1 MVIRYWSDTRS
12 HAFELIARGGVVA
25 LAGAATALFVWRMHS
40 ALGVALPTNLPAWRT
55 GVLALLISGCLL
67 DWLLFL
73 GLLHARATSRPLQE
87 SLSAGAMALY
97 PFLILALAYVPG
109 VRGHQTLLEMLSV
122 FTLGTVAGLHLKHWA
137 EPIARSRS
145 LRRALPA
152 LAVGSMAGYALTL
165 SVASWLRHMAL
176 QSNAL
181 DLGMM
186 DQVLWNI
193 AHGNGFY
200 TSYKGFSF
208 LGEHF
213 SPLLALLVPIYWLA
227 DGNAVAA
234 LVVAQSALVALTAG
248 ALYLVARHELRSAAL
263 ATALAISFLL
273 APLLHEANLF
283 DMHPDALAPPFMILA
298 FYFLRRGRDRPF
310 ALALGLA
317 LLAKEDVALFAG
329 ALGIYAFVG
338 LGRRRLGAGITLF
351 SLLWLA
357 LVVQLIIPHFRGPGT
372 SYGLWWRYNYLGQTP
387 WQIVATA
394 ITQPALVAGRV
405 FSLSRAKALATLLV
419 PLAGLPLL
427 GSSSLLLAV
436 PSLAVNMLSQY
447 EPQATLH
454 MHYAF
459 LVYPPLYL
467 AAIVGLRRWLSGR
480 PGEARQRQQLFWAG
494 FLVVAALLSSYYLSP
509 LGRWRK
515 SELLTVDSRARVAQT
530 FLSRIPAGV
539 KLSAQSNLAAHLSER
554 NLIRLFPDLEGTE
567 FIALDTATYNRYPA
581 DDEYLQIVDALLQA
595 GEFGVIWRDEGF
607 VLLQRNAPT
616 DYNETVR
623 HKLYDFQDLFL
634 YRRAAWGGKI
644 VADPDASDG
653 QALLARPGEHAE
665 GVMSQGPYL
674 RFPAPGPHRV
684 DFVLKAE
691 PADPEM
697 TIAAIDVV
705 SPRTGQVLAS
715 RELRGADFSDNRY
728 KTFRLAF
735 QNDPRQ
741 PLEFRVF
748 FRGQTALWLDRIT
761 FE

>member
-1 MVIRYWSDTRS
+1 
-12 HAFELIARGGVVA
+12 
-25 LAGAATALFVWRMHS
+25 MHS
-40 ALGVALPTNLPAWRT
+40 ALGVTLPANLVAWRT
-55 GVLALLISGCLL
+55 GVLALLVSGCLL
-67 DWLLFL
+67 DWLLCL
-73 GLLHARATSRPLQE
+73 GVLHARATHRPLPE
-87 SLSAGAMALY
+87 SLGTGAMALY
-97 PFLILALAYVPG
+97 PLLILALAYVPG
-109 VRGHQTLLEMLSV
+109 VRGHQTLLEMVSV
-122 FTLGTVAGLHLKHWA
+122 LTVGTVGGLHLKHWA
-137 EPIARSRS
+137 KPLARSRS

-152 LAVGSMAGYALTL
+152 IAVGSMTGYALTL
-165 SVASWLRHMAL
+165 AVASWLRHMAL

-181 DLGMM
+181 DMGMM
-186 DQVLWNI
+186 DQVLWNL

-213 SPLLALLVPIYWLA
+213 SPLLALLVPAYWLA
-227 DGNAVAA
+227 GGNAVAA

-248 ALYLVARHELRSAAL
+248 ALYLVARHELRSTAL

-273 APLLHEANLF
+273 APLLHDANLF
-283 DMHPDALAPPFMILA
+283 DVHPDALAPPFMILA
-298 FYFLRRGRDRPF
+298 FYFLRRGHDRSF
-310 ALALGLA
+310 ALTLSLA
-317 LLAKEDVALFAG
+317 LLAKEDVTLFAI
-329 ALGIYAFVG
+329 ALGVYAFVG
-338 LGRRRLGAGITLF
+338 LGRRRLGTVVTLT

-357 LVVQLIIPHFRGPGT
+357 LVVLLIIPHFRGPGT
-372 SYGLWWRYNYLGQTP
+372 SYGLWWRYDYLGQTP
-387 WQIVATA
+387 WQIATTA
-394 ITQPALVAGRV
+394 ITQPALVASRV
-405 FSLSRAKALATLLV
+405 LSLSRATALATLLV

-427 GSSSLLLAV
+427 GGSALLLAL
-436 PSLAVNMLSQY
+436 PSLAVNTLSQY
-447 EPQATLH
+447 EPQAALH
-454 MHYAF
+454 MHYAL

-467 AAIVGLRRWLSGR
+467 AAIVGLRRWLAGR

-494 FLVVAALLSSYYLSP
+494 FLVIAALLSSYYLSP

-515 SELLTVDSRARVAQT
+515 SELLTVDSRTRGAQS
-530 FLSRIPAGV
+530 FMRRIPAGV
-539 KLSAQSNLAAHLSER
+539 PLSAQSNLAAHLSER
-554 NLIRLFPDLEGTE
+554 KQVRLFPDIEDTE

-581 DDEYLQIVDALLQA
+581 NDKYLQIVEALLQA
-595 GEFGVIWRDEGF
+595 GNFGVIWREEGF
-607 VLLQRNAPT
+607 LLLQRNAPT

-644 VADPDASDG
+644 VVDPDASDG
-653 QALLARPGEHAE
+653 RALLAVPGEHVE

-674 RFPAPGPHRV
+674 RFPSPGPHRV

-691 PADPEM
+691 AADSE
-697 TIAAIDVV
+697 TTVAALDVV

-715 RELRGADFSDNRY
+715 QELRGADFPDGRY
-728 KTFRLAF
+728 ETFRLAF